1 MIECRDILKLNLDGV
16 ELIAGESGL
25 DRMVSWTYV
34 VMTRPFQEHM
44 NHGNFSLCVVDFER
58 YDFEEAALAME
69 ELNDLGISGFAIS
82 VKDNREPIPKKL
94 CRLADKLQL
103 PLFSIRWENAT
114 FVDIT
119 QSIGNL
125 ILEANVRN
133 KRKGDFLYNLLFGYD
148 INEAYIEKISEQ
160 FDLDFS
166 NPHRVGII
174 VVDRIYGENLD
185 QDEHF
190 YDYYMNCLR
199 EEVAKIQGR
208 PMYMNFLNKFV
219 VLFQAYPD
227 KSIEHEFEKLLQ
239 NLDQRKEFAGKIKGT
254 CILGN
259 PYQDPAKFALS
270 YQEAKSMISKK
281 DILPNPK
288 KKKVISMGQLGVYKF
303 LFRSGN
309 QMEVLEHCNQKL
321 RKLEEYDNANG
332 TFLIDTILAYY
343 MNGFN
348 LSKTADY
355 LYVHRNTLHYRFSK
369 ITELLGFEMDDYM
382 EYLELV
388 NCILIKQ
395 MLFS

>member
-69 ELNDLGISGFAIS
+69 ELNELGISGFAIS
-82 VKDNREPIPKKL
+82 VKDNREPIPEKL

-125 ILEANVRN
+125 ILESNVRN

-199 EEVAKIQGR
+199 EEVANIQGR

-239 NLDQRKEFAGKIKGT
+239 NLDRRKEFAGKIKGT

-259 PYQDPAKFALS
+259 PYRDPAKFALS
-270 YQEAKSMISKK
+270 YQEAKCMIAKK

-343 MNGFN
+343 LNGFN

-395 MLFS
+395 MMFS